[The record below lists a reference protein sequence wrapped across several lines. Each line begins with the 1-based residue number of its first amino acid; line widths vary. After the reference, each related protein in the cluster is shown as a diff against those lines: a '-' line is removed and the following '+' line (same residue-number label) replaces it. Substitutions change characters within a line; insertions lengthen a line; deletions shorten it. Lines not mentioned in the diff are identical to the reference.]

1 MSVVSSQIGFID
13 APVRRFH
20 PNVAVQYAKNDS
32 GEAEPADFMI
42 PASVPFFG
50 QCNPPSGC
58 TTGTPTTGEE
68 VPVKFRQYGSGMA
81 LFNTPTPA
89 ATASLDIPDDM
100 PAPAS
105 IFKGQYA
112 SVPEPAPFN
121 YNMGIRPG
129 PRPIDFSTLD
139 QPASAVLYRR
149 QSASRGIPSG
159 RVTDGISYDVGI
171 DELRAMATRSN

>member
-1 MSVVSSQIGFID
+1 MSIVSSQIGFID
-13 APVRRFH
+13 APVRRVR

-32 GEAEPADFMI
+32 GEAEPADFML

-50 QCNPPSGC
+50 QCNPSGGG
-58 TTGTPTTGEE
+58 TTGTPTKGEE
-68 VPVKFRQYGSGMA
+68 VPLKFRQYGSGMA

-89 ATASLDIPDDM
+89 ETAQLDVPNYM
-100 PAPAS
+100 PEPAS

-112 SVPEPAPFN
+112 TVPEPAPFD
-121 YNMGIRPG
+121 YNAGIRPG

-139 QPASAVLYRR
+139 QPASAILYRKG
-149 QSASRGIPSG
+149 SASRGIPSG